1 MSEKK
6 LCAVLVGLL
15 LVGSSAA
22 AVGALTPKEKLG
34 ETIYHDARLS
44 VPAGQACATC
54 HLVATGGNGN
64 GDASLAVYE
73 GAVAGRFG
81 GRNPPAAAYAS
92 FSPVFPNPAKPGVV
106 GIDPATGL
114 YTGGQFWDG
123 RAATLADQAK
133 GPFLNPAEQN
143 NPSKFTVV
151 AQVCASNYGTLFK
164 SVYGANICSNTNLAY
179 DKIADAIAAYESS
192 TRLNRFS
199 SRFDCA
205 TSVPTAQELNGRA
218 LFEGKGKCSACHPS
232 APGPYAAKALF
243 TDYTYDNLGIPV
255 NLALPPVGPPA
266 GGPDLG
272 LGAIVGDPL
281 QNGKFKVPTL
291 RNIAVAPPY
300 GHNGYFKSLKEI
312 VHFYNTRD
320 LLPTCAPGGT
330 PGVTCW
336 PAPEVPQNVN
346 ITEMGNLGLTD
357 AEEDDIVAFL
367 MTLTDGYFC
376 K

>member
-1 MSEKK
+1 MIGKK
-6 LCAVLVGLL
+6 MIATLAGLL
-15 LVGSSAA
+15 LVGSAA
-22 AVGALTPKEKLG
+22 TALAALTPKEKLG

-44 VPAGQACATC
+44 VPAGQACASC

-64 GDASLAVYE
+64 GDAHLAVYE

-92 FSPVFPNPAKPGVV
+92 FSPVFPNPLKPGVV
-106 GIDPATGL
+106 GINPATGL

-192 TRLNRFS
+192 ANLNRFS
-199 SRFDCA
+199 SKFDCA
-205 TSVPTAQELNGRA
+205 TYVPTAQELNGRA

-243 TDYTYDNLGIPV
+243 TDYTYDNLGIPK
-255 NLALPPVGPPA
+255 NLAAPPLGPPSNPN
-266 GGPDLG
+266 PDLG
-272 LGAIVGDPL
+272 LGAIVGDPA

-320 LLPTCAPGGT
+320 VPGAG
-330 PGVTCW
+330 W
-336 PAPEVPQNVN
+336 PAPEVADNLN
-346 ITEMGNLGLTD
+346 TTEMGNLLLTD